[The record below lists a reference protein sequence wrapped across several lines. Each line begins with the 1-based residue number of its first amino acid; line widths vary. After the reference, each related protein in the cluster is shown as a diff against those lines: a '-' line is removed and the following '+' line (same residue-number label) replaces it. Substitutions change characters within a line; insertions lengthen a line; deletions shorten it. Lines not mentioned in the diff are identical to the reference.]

1 MPENLPHDGLV
12 AVVKRDCPT
21 CVMAAPVLGDLAR
34 KEALAVYTQDDPSFP
49 ETVAAR
55 IDDTGL
61 DVSHRLK
68 IEVVP
73 TLIRFEG
80 GREVGRTFGWDRGE
94 WERISGIAGLGLDLP
109 QARPGCGAKNI
120 EPGVI
125 ERLKIRF
132 NETGLK
138 SRRIEIGSDE
148 DEHEAMLA
156 RGWSDGLPL
165 VPPTEERVLR
175 MLDGTSRDPQE
186 ILGLVPPDLAPA
198 TIEKIAVNAVM
209 AGCKPEYLPVVLAA
223 VEAVLEEQFAM
234 HGVLAT
240 TMFVGPV
247 VVVNGPIRRRIGMNA
262 KGNALGQ
269 VNRANAAIGRALQL
283 VIRNIGGGR
292 PQEVDRATLGNPGKY
307 TYCFAEDEEG
317 SSWEPLS
324 VERGLKPGQ
333 SAVTVFA
340 GYGLQGI
347 VDQKSRDPESLTK
360 SFAGSLKALG
370 NVKHAPSCDALLV
383 VCPEHHRTFKNAGWS
398 KARLYEELYRLCEIP
413 GDEIVAGAKGIAEGG
428 PPSLA
433 GKSINKFRPG
443 GLMVVRAGGDAGMF
457 SGIIGGWSAG
467 GPRGSLPVTKEVRID
482 RHCNFGPD
490 FGAKSD
496 DPAPPAAA
504 GTARRADD
512 RDSRYRQAARRRLSA
527 PARRAA
533 RRARHR
539 RQALRQ
545 ADQHAGRAFA
555 VAAADRRRSQCRHRR
570 IVRLRVLHFVLYA

>member
-1 MPENLPHDGLV
+1 MPGNLPQDGLA

-21 CVMAAPVLGDLAR
+21 CVMAAPVLGELAR
-34 KEALAVYTQDDPSFP
+34 RGALAVYTQDDPSFP
-49 ETVAAR
+49 ETVSGP
-55 IDDTGL
+55 IDDTAL

-68 IEVVP
+68 IEIVP
-73 TLIRFEG
+73 TLIRFEA
-80 GREVGRTFGWDRGE
+80 GREVGRTYGWDRGE
-94 WERISGIAGLGLDLP
+94 WERLSGIAGLGRDLP
-109 QARPGCGAKNI
+109 DARPGCGAKNV

-125 ERLKIRF
+125 GCLKVRF

-138 SRRIEIGSDE
+138 SRRIAIGDEE
-148 DEHEAMLA
+148 DEHEAMFA

-186 ILGLVPPDLAPA
+186 VLGLVPPDLAPA
-198 TIEKIAVNAVM
+198 TVEKIAVNAMM

-223 VEAVLEEQFAM
+223 VEAVLEEEFAM

-269 VNRANAAIGRALQL
+269 GNRANAAIGRALQL

-292 PQEVDRATLGNPGKY
+292 PQDVDRATLGNPGKY

-324 VERGLKPGQ
+324 VERGARQGQ

-340 GYGLQGI
+340 GFGLQGV

-360 SFAGSLKALG
+360 SFAGSLKALS
-370 NVKHAPSCDALLV
+370 NIKHAPSCDALLV

-413 GDEIVAGAKGIAEGG
+413 GGDLVAGAKGIAEGG
-428 PPSLA
+428 PATLA
-433 GKSINKFRPG
+433 GRTVNKFRPG
-443 GLMVVRAGGDAGMF
+443 GIMIVRAGGGAGMF

-467 GPRGSLPVTKEVRID
+467 GPRGSLPVTKE
-482 RHCNFGPD
+482 
-490 FGAKSD
+490 
-496 DPAPPAAA
+496 
-504 GTARRADD
+504 
-512 RDSRYRQAARRRLSA
+512 
-527 PARRAA
+527 
-533 RRARHR
+533 
-539 RQALRQ
+539 LRN
-545 ADQHAGRAFA
+545 
-555 VAAADRRRSQCRHRR
+555 
-570 IVRLRVLHFVLYA
+570 

>member
-34 KEALAVYTQDDPSFP
+34 QEALTVYTQDDPSFP

-80 GREVGRTFGWDRGE
+80 GREVGRTYGWDRGE

-109 QARPGCGAKNI
+109 QARPGCGAKNV
-120 EPGVI
+120 EPGMI

-148 DEHEAMLA
+148 DEQEAMFA

-175 MLDGTSRDPQE
+175 MLDGTARDPQE
-186 ILGLVPPDLAPA
+186 ILGLVPPDLAPG
-198 TIEKIAVNAVM
+198 TVEKIAVNTVM

-269 VNRANAAIGRALQL
+269 GNRANGAIGRALQL

-324 VERGLKPGQ
+324 VERGLKTGQ

-347 VDQKSRDPESLTK
+347 VDQKSRDPESLAK

-413 GDEIVAGAKGIAEGG
+413 GDEIVAGARGIAEGG
-428 PPSLA
+428 PPSVA

-443 GLMVVRAGGDAGMF
+443 GLMIVRAGGDAGMF

-467 GPRGSLPVTKEVRID
+467 GPRGSLPVTKEVR
-482 RHCNFGPD
+482 
-490 FGAKSD
+490 S
-496 DPAPPAAA
+496 
-504 GTARRADD
+504 
-512 RDSRYRQAARRRLSA
+512 
-527 PARRAA
+527 
-533 RRARHR
+533 
-539 RQALRQ
+539 
-545 ADQHAGRAFA
+545 
-555 VAAADRRRSQCRHRR
+555 
-570 IVRLRVLHFVLYA
+570 

>member
-34 KEALAVYTQDDPSFP
+34 REGLTVYTQDDPSFP

-61 DVSHRLK
+61 EVSHRLR

-73 TLIRFEG
+73 TLIRFAG
-80 GREVGRTFGWDRGE
+80 GREVGRTYGWDRGE
-94 WERISGIAGLGLDLP
+94 WERLSGIAGLGPDLP
-109 QARPGCGAKNI
+109 QARPGCGGKNV
-120 EPGVI
+120 EPGVL

-138 SRRIEIGSDE
+138 SRRIEIGEDE
-148 DEHEAMLA
+148 DEQEAMFA

-186 ILGLVPPDLAPA
+186 VLGLVPPDLASA
-198 TIEKIAVNAVM
+198 SVEKIAVNAVM

-247 VVVNGPIRRRIGMNA
+247 VVVNGPIRRRVGMNA

-269 VNRANAAIGRALQL
+269 GNRANAAIGRALQL

-324 VERGLKPGQ
+324 VERGQKPGQ

-347 VDQKSRDPESLTK
+347 VDQKSRDPESLAQ
-360 SFAGSLKALG
+360 SFAGSLRALS
-370 NVKHAPSCDALLV
+370 NVKHAPSCDVLLV

-413 GDEIVAGAKGIAEGG
+413 GGELVAGARGIAEGG

-433 GKSINKFRPG
+433 GKSVNKFRPG
-443 GLMVVRAGGDAGMF
+443 GLMIVRAGGDAGMF

-467 GPRGSLPVTKEVRID
+467 GPRGSLPVTKEV
-482 RHCNFGPD
+482 
-490 FGAKSD
+490 KS
-496 DPAPPAAA
+496 
-504 GTARRADD
+504 
-512 RDSRYRQAARRRLSA
+512 
-527 PARRAA
+527 
-533 RRARHR
+533 
-539 RQALRQ
+539 
-545 ADQHAGRAFA
+545 
-555 VAAADRRRSQCRHRR
+555 
-570 IVRLRVLHFVLYA
+570 

>member
-1 MPENLPHDGLV
+1 MPQELPRDGLV

-34 KEALAVYTQDDPSFP
+34 QRGLTVYTQDDPSFP
-49 ETVAAR
+49 ETVPGR
-55 IDDTGL
+55 IDDTAL

-68 IEVVP
+68 IEIVP

-80 GREVGRTFGWDRGE
+80 GREVGRTYGWDRGE
-94 WERISGIAGLGLDLP
+94 WERLSGIAGLGRDLP
-109 QARPGCGAKNI
+109 EARPGCGAKNV

-138 SRRIEIGSDE
+138 SRRIEIGEDE
-148 DEHEAMLA
+148 DEQEAMFA

-186 ILGLVPPDLAPA
+186 VLGLVPPDLAPA
-198 TIEKIAVNAVM
+198 TVEKIAINAVM

-247 VVVNGPIRRRIGMNA
+247 LIVNGPIRRRIGMNA

-269 VNRANAAIGRALQL
+269 GNRANGAIGRALQL

-324 VERGLKPGQ
+324 VERGLEAGPIGGDGVRRLRPAGRRRPEVARPRKPG
-333 SAVTVFA
+333 
-340 GYGLQGI
+340 
-347 VDQKSRDPESLTK
+347 
-360 SFAGSLKALG
+360 
-370 NVKHAPSCDALLV
+370 
-383 VCPEHHRTFKNAGWS
+383 
-398 KARLYEELYRLCEIP
+398 EELCR
-413 GDEIVAGAKGIAEGG
+413 IAEGDPATSSWR
-428 PPSLA
+428 PPATRCWWSAPSTTAPSRMPA
-433 GKSINKFRPG
+433 GRRRGSMKSSTGCARSRATSSSPAPRASPKAGRLRSPARPSTNS
-443 GLMVVRAGGDAGMF
+443 VRAG
-457 SGIIGGWSAG
+457 
-467 GPRGSLPVTKEVRID
+467 
-482 RHCNFGPD
+482 
-490 FGAKSD
+490 
-496 DPAPPAAA
+496 
-504 GTARRADD
+504 
-512 RDSRYRQAARRRLSA
+512 
-527 PARRAA
+527 
-533 RRARHR
+533 
-539 RQALRQ
+539 
-545 ADQHAGRAFA
+545 
-555 VAAADRRRSQCRHRR
+555 
-570 IVRLRVLHFVLYA
+570 